1 MLVIYEIKNA
11 DVALLLCAC

>member
-11 DVALLLCAC
+11 DVAFLLCAC